1 VQQRELDRLRDG
13 FDPVPLRCAPY
24 FEAEVVGGAML
35 DRLGEALFADEDA
48 AALLHTGLAQ
58 DFTLG
63 DGRGE
68 VRLAVPFARKG
79 DVTLK
84 KVGDELVV
92 AVDGRR
98 RTVVLPPALAA
109 LKPAGA
115 ALDDGRLV
123 VRFA

>member
-1 VQQRELDRLRDG
+1 
-13 FDPVPLRCAPY
+13 
-24 FEAEVVGGAML
+24 M
-35 DRLGEALFADEDA
+35 
-48 AALLHTGLAQ
+48 
-58 DFTLG
+58 
-63 DGRGE
+63 
-68 VRLAVPFARKG
+68 
-79 DVTLK
+79 TLK